1 MTNEDVRRRFREE
14 LNAREQESW
23 PARGGGSV
31 SRYAWRRWFAH
42 TPAGADR
49 LLAELSNAP
58 AERLIGGTRRLS
70 DNCRAALARLGGEA
84 PSRLT
89 HRGADPAPGPLPAD
103 ARLGQLTCDRESRAR
118 VVDLLVDDFPYG
130 ARVLFLGDD
139 DLISV
144 GASASGFDV
153 TVIDVDDRLAPILSG
168 RPRLAFRLADVR
180 DELALGLFDAVVLD
194 PADGSVALEA
204 WLAQAHTCLSPT
216 PGSRIYLSV
225 NMHRLARRWAAV
237 LHTLAHHD
245 VVPVRASP
253 SIKSY
258 PQPAGGPA
266 TTDLWTFERMPMPS
280 ALPLPYLD
288 VELVR

>member
-1 MTNEDVRRRFREE
+1 MTSEDLRRRFHEE

-23 PARGGGSV
+23 PARGAGSV

-49 LLAELSNAP
+49 LLAELSTAP
-58 AERLIGGTRRLS
+58 AARLVGGTRRLS
-70 DNCRAALARLGGEA
+70 DNCRAALAHVGGEA
-84 PSRLT
+84 PRRMA
-89 HRGADPAPGPLPAD
+89 HGDADTALRALPAD

-118 VVDLLVDDFPYG
+118 VVNLLVDDFPYG

-144 GASASGFDV
+144 GASETGFDV
-153 TVIDVDDRLAPILSG
+153 TVIDVDDRLGPILSG
-168 RPRLAFRLADVR
+168 RPRLDFHLADVR
-180 DELALGLFDAVVLD
+180 DELTLGQFDAVVLD
-194 PADGSVALEA
+194 PADGSVALDA
-204 WLAQAHTCLSPT
+204 WLTQAHACLSPT

-245 VVPVRASP
+245 IVPVSAFP

-258 PQPAGGPA
+258 PQPGDGPA